1 MPINSSPEF
10 SNVERDPVL
19 LMWFMTLV
27 VAGMYAITLY
37 NEPATRQLGTLLP
50 FSLLTFIHIIL
61 HWQMGKIAAHP
72 SKLLWY
78 IVIQGVLALV
88 ISMFARNFE
97 MAFAL
102 FMALI
107 GQAVGLFG
115 LTRRGLLAG
124 VFYLVLLVVSL
135 MQFSGWASSIK
146 VLWTIIP
153 MTIFVVIYVALY
165 MRQHEAREQAQIL
178 AAKLETANR
187 QLSEYAAQVEDLT
200 IANERQRMAREL
212 HDTLSQGLAGII
224 LQLEAIEAH
233 LGSNRPEKAKTIVG
247 NTMLQARATL
257 SDARAAIDDLRNSSA
272 DDLDSAL
279 RLEISRFT
287 SATGIPCDYRA
298 DPIKSLPDPVKETLI
313 RAVSEGLTNIARH
326 AQAQRAGIEV
336 RVVDQKRKSLSITI
350 QDDGQGFDASEIPS
364 GHYGLLGIRERVRLA
379 KGSFDIHREAGVGTT
394 LKIKIPL

>member
-298 DPIKSLPDPVKETLI
+298 DPIKSLPDTVRETLI

-364 GHYGLLGIRERVRLA
+364 GHYGLLGIRERIRLA
-379 KGSFDIHREAGVGTT
+379 KGSFDIHSEAGVGTT

>member
-1 MPINSSPEF
+1 
-10 SNVERDPVL
+10 
-19 LMWFMTLV
+19 
-27 VAGMYAITLY
+27 
-37 NEPATRQLGTLLP
+37 
-50 FSLLTFIHIIL
+50 
-61 HWQMGKIAAHP
+61 
-72 SKLLWY
+72 
-78 IVIQGVLALV
+78 
-88 ISMFARNFE
+88 
-97 MAFAL
+97 
-102 FMALI
+102 
-107 GQAVGLFG
+107 
-115 LTRRGLLAG
+115 LLAG

-298 DPIKSLPDPVKETLI
+298 DPIKSLPDTVRETLI

-336 RVVDQKRKSLSITI
+336 RVVDQKRKNLSITI

-379 KGSFDIHREAGVGTT
+379 KGSFDIHSEAGVGTT

>member
-298 DPIKSLPDPVKETLI
+298 DPIKSLPDTVRETLI
-313 RAVSEGLTNIARH
+313 RAVAEGLTNIARH
-326 AQAQRAGIEV
+326 AQAQRAGVEV

-364 GHYGLLGIRERVRLA
+364 GHYGLLGIRERIRLA
-379 KGSFDIHREAGVGTT
+379 KGSFDIHSETSVGTT

>member
-1 MPINSSPEF
+1 MPFNSSPEF

-298 DPIKSLPDPVKETLI
+298 DPIKSLPDTVRETLI
-313 RAVSEGLTNIARH
+313 RAVAEGLTNIARH
-326 AQAQRAGIEV
+326 AQAQRAGVEV
-336 RVVDQKRKSLSITI
+336 RVVDQKSLSITI

-379 KGSFDIHREAGVGTT
+379 KGSFDIHSEAGVGTT

>member
-37 NEPATRQLGTLLP
+37 NEPTTRQLGTLLP
-50 FSLLTFIHIIL
+50 FSLLTFVHIIL
-61 HWQMGKIAAHP
+61 HWQMGKIAAQP

-78 IVIQGVLALV
+78 IIIQGVLALI
-88 ISMFARNFE
+88 ISMVARNFG

-102 FMALI
+102 FMALL

-135 MQFSGWASSIK
+135 VQFSGWASS
-146 VLWTIIP
+146 VMVMWSIIP
-153 MTIFVVIYVALY
+153 ITIFVVIYVTLY
-165 MRQHEAREQAQIL
+165 MRQHEAREQAQLL

-224 LQLEAIEAH
+224 LQLEAVEAN
-233 LGSNRPEKAKTIVG
+233 LASNRPEKAKTIVG
-247 NTMLQARATL
+247 NTMLQARTTL

-287 SATGIPCDYRA
+287 SATGIPCGYRA
-298 DPIKSLPDPVKETLI
+298 DPIKPLPDPVRETVI
-313 RAVSEGLTNIARH
+313 RAVAEGLTNIARH
-326 AQAQRAGIEV
+326 ARARQV
-336 RVVDQKRKSLSITI
+336 ALDVSVADQGLIVTV
-350 QDDGQGFDASEIPS
+350 QDDGQGFDASGIPS
-364 GHYGLLGIRERVRLA
+364 GHYGLLGIRERVRLVE
-379 KGSFDIHREAGVGTT
+379 GSFDIRSETGVGTT

>member
-1 MPINSSPEF
+1 
-10 SNVERDPVL
+10 
-19 LMWFMTLV
+19 MWFMTLV

-298 DPIKSLPDPVKETLI
+298 DPIKSLPDTVRETLI
-313 RAVSEGLTNIARH
+313 RAVAEGLTNIARH
-326 AQAQRAGIEV
+326 AQAQRAGVEV
-336 RVVDQKRKSLSITI
+336 RVVDQKSLSITI

-379 KGSFDIHREAGVGTT
+379 KGSFDIHSEAGVGTT